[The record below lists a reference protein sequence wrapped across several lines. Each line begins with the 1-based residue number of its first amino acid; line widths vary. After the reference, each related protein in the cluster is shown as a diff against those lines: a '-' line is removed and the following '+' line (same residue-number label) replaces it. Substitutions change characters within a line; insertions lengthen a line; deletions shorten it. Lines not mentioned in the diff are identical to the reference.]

1 MVKTGAV
8 CGRFQI
14 FHLDHL
20 RYVLAA
26 KERCEHLIV
35 GITSPDSSVSPAEQA
50 DANRGKAE
58 ANPCTYYE
66 RMKMVEA
73 ALLEAG
79 LSRCEFDIVPFP
91 IGRPELLR
99 FYLPEDATI
108 FVTILDEW
116 GRCKTDRLKN
126 FGYPVEVLWENKEKL
141 ISASMIRKCIMD
153 DRQWRQYVP
162 DATWRYIID
171 HGIDRRIKECR

>member
-1 MVKTGAV
+1 MVKLGAV

-14 FHLDHL
+14 FHSDHL

-26 KERCEHLIV
+26 AERCEHLIV
-35 GITSPDSSVSPAEQA
+35 GITSPDVSVSPAEAA

-79 LSRCEFDIVPFP
+79 LLRDKFDIVPFP
-91 IGRPELLR
+91 IGKIELLPS
-99 FYLPEDATI
+99 YLPREARI
-108 FVTILDEW
+108 FVTILDKW
-116 GRCKTDRLKN
+116 GHEKTQRMRDH
-126 FGYPVEVLWENKEKL
+126 GYEVEVLWERTDKF
-141 ISASMIRKCIMD
+141 ISSSMLRECIVKGEEWQEFVPAASYRFILEN
-153 DRQWRQYVP
+153 
-162 DATWRYIID
+162 
-171 HGIDRRIKECR
+171 GIDKRIKGE

>member
-1 MVKTGAV
+1 MVKIGAV

-50 DANRGKAE
+50 DVNRGKAE

-66 RMKMVEA
+66 RMKMVEG

-79 LSRCEFDIVPFP
+79 LSRAEFDIVPFP
-91 IGRPELLR
+91 IGKAELLR
-99 FYLPEDATI
+99 FYLPDDAHI
-108 FVTILDEW
+108 FVTILDRW
-116 GRCKTDRLKN
+116 GHEKTERMRSL
-126 FGYPVEVLWENKEKL
+126 GYEVEVLWEKTEKN
-141 ISASMIRKCIMD
+141 ISSSMIRGFIARGED
-153 DRQWRQYVP
+153 WRVFVP
-162 DATWRYIID
+162 EATHRFVVQN
-171 HGIDRRIKECR
+171 GIDKRIKGE

>member
-1 MVKTGAV
+1 MVNTGAV

-26 KERCEHLIV
+26 KEKCRHLIV
-35 GITSPDSSVSPAEQA
+35 GITSPDSSVAPQEQA

-66 RMKMVEA
+66 RMKMVES

-79 LSRCEFDIVPFP
+79 L
-91 IGRPELLR
+91 
-99 FYLPEDATI
+99 
-108 FVTILDEW
+108 
-116 GRCKTDRLKN
+116 
-126 FGYPVEVLWENKEKL
+126 
-141 ISASMIRKCIMD
+141 
-153 DRQWRQYVP
+153 
-162 DATWRYIID
+162 
-171 HGIDRRIKECR
+171 